1 MYLINTQM
9 ICNLKKQS
17 YEVQKSV
24 PSLLVLLEL
33 HTREKETKLLL
44 SLLFYLFIYFLSS
57 PVGMNHGR
65 IKVLVHPIIY
75 CPANFKL

>member
-44 SLLFYLFIYFLSS
+44 SLFFFFIYLFIFFLLQLEWT
-57 PVGMNHGR
+57 MDEL
-65 IKVLVHPIIY
+65 K
-75 CPANFKL
+75 C